1 MKIMNPINSVKFSL
15 VLLLAISLPA
25 LGHAGIRS
33 ERPSQV
39 QIETTLALGSGVALS
54 YNLGDHL
61 LIGANYYAA
70 SYEGEG
76 ENTDKDE
83 TYKADFSTSELYLR
97 YYLFENSSF
106 YFSGASVFRNWKIT
120 VTGSDYIGDSGQTAN
135 YELTAEWPT
144 AGFAYGLGFNWI
156 ADFGLSGG
164 LYLGVLTGGN
174 PELKGKV
181 DNDLISQ
188 ADVDKEVDEIE
199 KEEKFG
205 DRYNT
210 VSIIRLSIGYNF

>member
-1 MKIMNPINSVKFSL
+1 MKSFYSL
-15 VLLLAISLPA
+15 RLLAIFLVVCLMPA
-25 LGHAGIRS
+25 LGFAGIRS
-33 ERPSQV
+33 QRPSQV
-39 QIETTLALGSGVALS
+39 QLESTIVLGSGVALS

-61 LIGANYYAA
+61 LIGADYYAA

-76 ENTDKDE
+76 ENTDNNE
-83 TYKADFSTSELYLR
+83 TVKADFSTSELFVR
-97 YYLFENSSF
+97 YYLFENSGF
-106 YFSGASVFRNWKIT
+106 YLSGASVFRNWKIT
-120 VTGSDYIGDSGQTAN
+120 VTGSDYIGDSGQIAN

-144 AGFAYGLGFNWI
+144 TGFGYGLGFNWI

-181 DNDLISQ
+181 DNNLISQ

-199 KEEKFG
+199 KEEEFG

-210 VSIIRLSIGYNF
+210 ISVIRFSIGYNF